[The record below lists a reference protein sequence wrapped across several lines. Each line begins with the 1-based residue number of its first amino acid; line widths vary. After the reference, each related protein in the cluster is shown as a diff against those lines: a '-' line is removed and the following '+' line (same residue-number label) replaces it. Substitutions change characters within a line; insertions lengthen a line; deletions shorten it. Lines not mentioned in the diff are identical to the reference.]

1 LAAADGSDHP
11 RVERILDAA
20 ARLISHYGYDKTTV
34 SDIAEAA
41 GVSKG
46 AIYLH
51 YKSKEELFEALI
63 FREGEK
69 LVADLLDRIERDPQ
83 GGTLFGL
90 YQHAI
95 LASISNP
102 LIHALMTRDSRVLG
116 DLARRW
122 RDDPRFSGTD
132 RFFRLEM
139 VQQLQAARVIR
150 DDLDASVITY
160 ILTMIRYGF
169 LTVNEVIPMQEAP
182 PLDEVGRT
190 LGLMLETALAPPGGA
205 DLEAGKRVLTAVLE
219 RMRRLV
225 QRPPSPQ

>member
-1 LAAADGSDHP
+1 MATGDGADHP

-69 LVADLLDRIERDPQ
+69 LVADLLDRIQSDPR
-83 GGTLFGL
+83 GGTIFGL

-95 LASISNP
+95 LASLNSP
-102 LIHALMTRDSRVLG
+102 LIHALMTRDSRVVG

-122 RDDPRFSGTD
+122 RDDPHFSGTD

-150 DDLDASVITY
+150 DDLDANVVTY

-169 LTVNEVIPMQEAP
+169 LTVSEVVPPEEAP
-182 PLDEVGRT
+182 PLDEVGRA
-190 LGLMLETALAPPGGA
+190 LGLMLETALAPPAGA

-219 RMRRLV
+219 RMKLLV
-225 QRPPSPQ
+225 QRPPAPR

>member
-1 LAAADGSDHP
+1 MSPGDSPDHS
-11 RVERILDAA
+11 RIERILDAA

-34 SDIAEAA
+34 SDIAAEA

-69 LVADLLDRIERDPQ
+69 LVADLLERITSDPR
-83 GGTLFGL
+83 GGTIFGL

-102 LIHALMTRDSRVLG
+102 LIHALMTRDSRILG

-150 DDLDASVITY
+150 DDLDASVVTY

-190 LGLMLETALAPPGGA
+190 LGLMLETALAPPEGA

-219 RMRRLV
+219 RMKLLV
-225 QRPPSPQ
+225 QRPPAPQ